1 MKYTIKRYFFSLLCT
16 LITSFC
22 AYSQDNMIVPL
33 DNSPKTFIL
42 TDELDSEYVIN
53 ASDNSSAVSSL
64 TSYANTA
71 NSVTRFD
78 YKNTQECSKYKV
90 LRAIGWSSFGVG
102 ITATFYGL
110 IGLGLS
116 LNDGGNGHPFI
127 AIIATGG
134 ALTLSSVPILIIAN
148 KYKRKAKKMAL
159 NIGVSSIN
167 TPSISNRIDYTPALS
182 LALNF

>member
-1 MKYTIKRYFFSLLCT
+1 
-16 LITSFC
+16 
-22 AYSQDNMIVPL
+22 MIVPL

-78 YKNTQECSKYKV
+78 YKNTQEWSKYKV

-116 LNDGGNGHPFI
+116 P
-127 AIIATGG
+127 
-134 ALTLSSVPILIIAN
+134 
-148 KYKRKAKKMAL
+148 
-159 NIGVSSIN
+159 
-167 TPSISNRIDYTPALS
+167 
-182 LALNF
+182 

>member
-1 MKYTIKRYFFSLLCT
+1 M
-16 LITSFC
+16 
-22 AYSQDNMIVPL
+22 
-33 DNSPKTFIL
+33 
-42 TDELDSEYVIN
+42 
-53 ASDNSSAVSSL
+53 

-78 YKNTQECSKYKV
+78 YKNTQEWSKYKV